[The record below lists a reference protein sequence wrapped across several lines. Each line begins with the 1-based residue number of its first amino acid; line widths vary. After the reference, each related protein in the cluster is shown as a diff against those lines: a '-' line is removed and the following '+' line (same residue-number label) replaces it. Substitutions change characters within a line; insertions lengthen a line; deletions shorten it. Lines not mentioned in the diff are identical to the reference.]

1 VAPDFVVCGNL
12 TIDDVVTADGAVA
25 ADQCGGNGLF
35 AALGMWLW
43 QESVGLVAGAGTD
56 YPGAWL
62 EQLAQA
68 GIDTAGVYAVP
79 EPHALRSRVFYRE
92 DGSRT
97 DRLADV
103 TLSEP
108 AAAVIDQSSDF
119 SAMGSA
125 EHRRAWPLYSPS
137 PARVPREWSTAAG
150 YHLSPGPHEHVTAL
164 AATLRASSP
173 QAVIT
178 IDWPWWNAAEDG
190 FAHELL
196 AAASA
201 VLPGAEELAHWPVAG
216 TAEQTEKALASL
228 SPVVVVK
235 RGSRGSDVYDNGRRT
250 HVPVRPTAV
259 IDPTG
264 AGDAFCGGFVVG
276 LARTGD
282 PVEAARCG
290 SVSASYVIEAFGALD
305 VLRVDREL
313 VPERL
318 EELKHKAMT
327 KGAV

>member
-1 VAPDFVVCGNL
+1 MAPDFVVCGNL

-43 QESVGLVAGAGTD
+43 QESVGLVAGAGTN
-56 YPGAWL
+56 YPRAWL
-62 EQLAQA
+62 EQLAHA
-68 GIDTAGVYAVP
+68 GIDTAGVYDVP
-79 EPHALRSRVFYRE
+79 EAHALRSRVFYRE

-103 TLSEP
+103 TLSET

-137 PARVPREWSTAAG
+137 PARVPDGWSTAAG
-150 YHLSPGPHEHVTAL
+150 YHLSPGPHEQVTAL
-164 AATLRASSP
+164 AASLRASSP

-178 IDWPWWNAAEDG
+178 IDWPWWNAAEDD

-201 VLPGAEELAHWPVAG
+201 VLPGAEELARWPVAG
-216 TAEQTEKALASL
+216 TAEQTEAALTSL

-235 RGSRGSDVYDNGRRT
+235 RGSQGSDVYDHGART
-250 HVPVRPTAV
+250 HVPVRATDV
-259 IDPTG
+259 VDPTG

-282 PVEAARCG
+282 PVEAAKYG

-305 VLRVDREL
+305 VLSVDRGL

-318 EELKHKAMT
+318 EELNHKAMT
-327 KGAV
+327 RGAV